1 MIICGN
7 SKHFAFFVYEVD
19 LSLFEYE
26 NQEWVKITAVRLLA
40 ASVGDRGVGEMKFL
54 SYGMIFCGKS
64 VILESRSS
72 K

>member
-26 NQEWVKITAVRLLA
+26 NQEWV
-40 ASVGDRGVGEMKFL
+40 
-54 SYGMIFCGKS
+54 
-64 VILESRSS
+64 
-72 K
+72 